1 MSGIL
6 SFLICILMI
15 IILTTR
21 FRIPPFV
28 SLVSA
33 AFLFGAL
40 EGMGGDLLVS
50 TITGGASSIFKVLG
64 IIVFS
69 GVIIARVLRE
79 SGNIDRIVSDLQN
92 RIKAPHRTGGVAGY
106 ILSIPLMCG
115 ITTFVLVS
123 PILSRLKTNDVV
135 VKYTLFASAVGA
147 TLSYVLIYPSPV
159 VVTVVEGLAEQ
170 MADPWQID
178 YLTIPLSLA
187 LLITFLTAVGL
198 ILRRKGVV
206 KSIEHIPEPD
216 VERWRAWLPV
226 LMPFVLIGVGLT
238 VPPLSFLSNINIALF
253 GSMVVALLT
262 VGQDVRSKALTDGTK
277 NAGLIIFDL
286 CGAGAFGAVIAA
298 SSFPIE
304 AFDLVSGFL
313 PSILLPFVLAMFIQA
328 AQGSRV
334 VTAAVTSSIIA
345 TTTLPSTLD
354 PVAIV
359 LMICG
364 GAFMFS
370 TVTDPF
376 FWLIT
381 RITNE
386 DVRTVTLRYTVPLL
400 CAGIVTMLTGLL
412 VQMV

>member
-6 SFLICILMI
+6 SFIICITLI
-15 IILTTR
+15 VILTAK

-40 EGMGGDLLVS
+40 EGMDADLLVS
-50 TITGGASSIFKVLG
+50 TLTGGASSIFKVLG

-69 GVIIARVLRE
+69 GVVIARVLRE
-79 SGNIDRIVSDLQN
+79 SGNIDRIVCDLQK
-92 RIKAPHRTGGVAGY
+92 RIKAPTRTGGVAGY

-115 ITTFVLVS
+115 ITTFVLIA
-123 PILSRLKTNDVV
+123 PILTRFKTSKMV

-147 TLSYVLIYPSPV
+147 TISYVLIYPSPV
-159 VVTVVEGLAEQ
+159 VVTIVES
-170 MADPWQID
+170 MSDRIVDPWQID

-187 LLITFLTAVGL
+187 LLIASLT
-198 ILRRKGVV
+198 ILGVLLKRKGIIE
-206 KSIEHIPEPD
+206 SIEHIPEPD

-226 LMPFVLIGVGLT
+226 LMPFILIGTGLAI
-238 VPPLSFLSNINIALF
+238 PPLSFLSNINIALF
-253 GSMVVALLT
+253 GSLIVALLT
-262 VGQDVRSKALTDGTK
+262 VGKEVRSKALHEGTK

-298 SSFPIE
+298 STFPDE
-304 AFDLVSGFL
+304 AFDLVIRFL
-313 PSILLPFVLAMFIQA
+313 PSIMLPFVLAMLIQA

-345 TTTLPSTLD
+345 TTTLPLTLG

-364 GAFMFS
+364 GALMFS
-370 TVTDPF
+370 SVTDPF
-376 FWLIT
+376 FWLVA
-381 RITNE
+381 RITKE
-386 DVRTVTLRYTVPLL
+386 DLRTMTWRYTIPLL
-400 CAGIVTMLTGLL
+400 CAGIVTMFAGLI
-412 VQMV
+412 VHMI

>member
-6 SFLICILMI
+6 SFIICIILI
-15 IILTTR
+15 IVLTTK

-40 EGMGGDLLVS
+40 EGMGADLLVS
-50 TITGGASSIFKVLG
+50 TITGGAASIFKILG

-69 GVIIARVLRE
+69 GVIIARVLKE
-79 SGNIDRIVSDLQN
+79 SGNIDRIVYDLQS
-92 RIKAPHRTGGVAGY
+92 RIRAPTRTGGVAGY

-123 PILSRLKTNDVV
+123 PILSRFKTNEKVM
-135 VKYTLFASAVGA
+135 KYTLFASAVGA

-159 VVTVVEGLAEQ
+159 IVTIVEGMADRI
-170 MADPWQID
+170 ADPWQID
-178 YLTIPLSLA
+178 YLTIPLSMAFLIASLA
-187 LLITFLTAVGL
+187 
-198 ILRRKGVV
+198 ILGVILKRKGIVEG
-206 KSIEHIPEPD
+206 IEHISEPD

-226 LMPFVLIGVGLT
+226 LMPFVLIGIGLT
-238 VPPLSFLSNINIALF
+238 IPPLSFLSNINIALF
-253 GSMVVALLT
+253 GSLVVALLT
-262 VGQDVRSKALTDGTK
+262 VGKDVRSKALHNGTK

-298 SSFPIE
+298 SSFPHE
-304 AFDLVSGFL
+304 AFDLVIGFL
-313 PSILLPFVLAMFIQA
+313 PSIMLPFVLAMFIQA

-354 PVAIV
+354 PIAIV

-381 RITNE
+381 RVTKE
-386 DVRTVTLRYTVPLL
+386 DVRTVSWRYTVPLL
-400 CAGIVTMLTGLL
+400 FAGMVTMLVGLV
-412 VQMV
+412 VQMI